1 MEGDQTASV
10 SQKSAALRL
19 STMITIRRAST
30 DAESEALPHFLRL
43 PRELRDRIYQLA
55 LEAKQG
61 FIDHPPRMIG
71 RWATSPATKAQR
83 EDAAACIHTF
93 TALASTCH
101 QIREEAQTCFFG
113 RNTFCTKLW
122 PPSSQGPFA
131 TELPLHGMDA
141 GLAHMKHVMIGGG
154 CHAVN
159 ARAIDEDWLVVVLD
173 VRIKGREA
181 HIETALFEDS
191 FIRVLPARYGGVGQ
205 VKVAS
210 IEDHQH
216 IAKKAAGAVGGFK
229 DDMQRDGR
237 FSRKLLTSLVS
248 ELMRVC

>member
-1 MEGDQTASV
+1 MNGDQTAPASRKSV
-10 SQKSAALRL
+10 TLRSSIL
-19 STMITIRRAST
+19 DAVTRAST
-30 DAESEALPHFLRL
+30 STDSEALPHFLRI

-55 LEAKQG
+55 LVAKQG
-61 FIDHPPRMIG
+61 FIDHPPRMVG
-71 RWATSPATKAQR
+71 MWATSPATKAQR
-83 EDAAACIHTF
+83 EDAVACIRAF

-122 PPSSQGPFA
+122 PPSSQGPLA
-131 TELPLHGMDA
+131 NELALHGMDA
-141 GLAHMKHVMIGGG
+141 GLAHMKHVMIGWG

-159 ARAIDEDWLVVVLD
+159 ARAMDEDWLVVVLD

-181 HIETALFEDS
+181 QIETALFEDS

-210 IEDHQH
+210 IGDHQH

-229 DDMQRDGR
+229 ADIQRDGR

-248 ELMRVC
+248 GLKRVC

>member
-1 MEGDQTASV
+1 MNGDQAAPACRKPTA
-10 SQKSAALRL
+10 QQL
-19 STMITIRRAST
+19 SIMNIITSAST
-30 DAESEALPHFLRL
+30 STNSEALPHFLRL

-55 LEAKQG
+55 LVAKQG
-61 FIDHPPRMIG
+61 FIDHPPRMVG
-71 RWATSPATKAQR
+71 MWATSPATKAQR
-83 EDAAACIHTF
+83 EDAAVCIHTF

-131 TELPLHGMDA
+131 SELPLHGMDA
-141 GLAHMKHVMIGGG
+141 GLAYMKYMMIGWG
-154 CHAVN
+154 CHAMN

-173 VRIKGREA
+173 VRTKGREA
-181 HIETALFEDS
+181 QIETALFEDS

-205 VKVAS
+205 VKVVS

-216 IAKKAAGAVGGFK
+216 IAKKAAGAVGCFK

-248 ELMRVC
+248 GLKRVC